1 MLQTIREIG
10 IFMIVAQAIVH
21 FAPGK
26 QYEKYVKSISG
37 VIVLLLFLKPFV
49 EMAGGQWQT
58 PSAVFERLEESV
70 GMTDFS
76 AASGVTAEN
85 AVEDAVVRRMEE
97 EIADWLNRDLA
108 GDSCLVKQV
117 ELNLPEVERSGGEA
131 IFSVIIVMGEQP
143 ADDGEIMVDEITV
156 GTSRMKEDENLE
168 AYRLRFA
175 GLLGWEEDRVEVR
188 WDGRD

>member
-70 GMTDFS
+70 GMTDFP

-85 AVEDAVVRRMEE
+85 AVEAAVVRRMEE
-97 EIADWLNRDLA
+97 EIADRLNRDLA
-108 GDSCLVKQV
+108 GDPCLVKQV
-117 ELNLPEVERSGGEA
+117 ELNLPEAEHSGGEA
-131 IFSVIIVMGEQP
+131 IFSMMIVMGEQP
-143 ADDGEIMVDEITV
+143 ADDGKIMVDEITV
-156 GTSRMKEDENLE
+156 GTSRMKEDETLE

>member
-70 GMTDFS
+70 GMTDFP

-97 EIADWLNRDLA
+97 EIADRLNRDLA
-108 GDSCLVKQV
+108 GDPCLVKQV
-117 ELNLPEVERSGGEA
+117 ELNLPEAERSGGEA
-131 IFSVIIVMGEQP
+131 IFSVMIVMGEQP

>member
-97 EIADWLNRDLA
+97 EIADRLNRDLA
-108 GDSCLVKQV
+108 EDPCLVKQV
-117 ELNLPEVERSGGEA
+117 ELNLPEAEHSGGEA
-131 IFSVIIVMGEQP
+131 IFSMMIVMGEQP

>member
-70 GMTDFS
+70 GMSDFP
-76 AASGVTAEN
+76 AASGVTSES
-85 AVEDAVVRRMEE
+85 AVEAAVVRRMEE
-97 EIADWLNRDLA
+97 EIADRLNRDLA
-108 GDSCLVKQV
+108 GDPCLVKQV
-117 ELNLPEVERSGGEA
+117 ELTLPEAECLGGEA
-131 IFSVIIVMGEQP
+131 VFSVMIVMGEQ
-143 ADDGEIMVDEITV
+143 AAVGGEIMVEEITV
-156 GTSRMKEDENLE
+156 GASRMKEDETLE

-175 GLLGWEEDRVEVR
+175 GLLEWEEDRVEVR